1 MSDLEP
7 PRTPCAPFADE
18 IVRLLSNGRFDLA
31 SEVAV
36 QAEMET
42 MLVATYG
49 AAAVSREH
57 RLGPGD
63 RPDFLIDGRI
73 VIEVK
78 GAKHRGPAVLR
89 QIERYASHPQVEWII
104 VVTARAMHLPK
115 AFAWRETGR
124 RVPVRV
130 INLGRAWL

>member
-1 MSDLEP
+1 MSDVS
-7 PRTPCAPFADE
+7 PRTACAPSAEE
-18 IVRLLSNGRFDLA
+18 IVALLSKGRFDLCA
-31 SEVAV
+31 ETAI
-36 QAEMET
+36 QGEMERV
-42 MLVATYG
+42 LVATYG

-78 GAKHRGPAVLR
+78 GMRHRGPAVLR
-89 QIERYASHPQVEWII
+89 QIERYAAHAQVEWII
-104 VVTARAMHLPK
+104 VATARAMRLPK
-115 AFAWRETGR
+115 AFAWRSTDR
-124 RVPVRV
+124 RVPVTT